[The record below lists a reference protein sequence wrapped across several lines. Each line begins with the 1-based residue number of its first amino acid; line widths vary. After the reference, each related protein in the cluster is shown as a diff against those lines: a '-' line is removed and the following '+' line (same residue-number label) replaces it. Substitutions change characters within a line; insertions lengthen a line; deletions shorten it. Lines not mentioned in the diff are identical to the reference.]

1 MDVTWPRGMP
11 FALALSVTIVAASSA
26 SGQARAASPTAE
38 AIAESM
44 KIARAANQARLRP
57 YVVTRVY
64 KLFGA
69 DGSDEKSEVTA
80 DVTFTPPNLKQYTI
94 VQNTGSSLGLKIV
107 RKMLDGETQIVRDFG
122 ATDLSLANYEFRLLG
137 EEPLAGRRC
146 YIVEMSPRR
155 KEKKLLRGNMWID
168 ADTYLLRRVEAEPAK
183 NPSFWLTD
191 VRLEFGYGDVKGMWL
206 QIASEFTTNVRI
218 FGRYT
223 IVSRDV
229 SYQTADRAGSAEV
242 RGATASPGGKSH
254 GR

>member
-1 MDVTWPRGMP
+1 MGVTWPRGMS

-26 SGQARAASPTAE
+26 SGQTRAGSPSAE
-38 AIAESM
+38 AIAASM
-44 KIARAANQARLRP
+44 KKARVANRARLRP

-64 KLFGA
+64 KLFGD

-80 DVTFTPPNLKQYTI
+80 DVTFTPPHLKQYAI
-94 VQNTGSSLGLKIV
+94 VESTGSSLGLKIV

-122 ATDLSLANYEFRLLG
+122 ATDLSLANYQFRLLG

-146 YIVEMSPRR
+146 FIVELSPRR

-183 NPSFWLTD
+183 DPSFWLTD
-191 VRLEFGYGDVKGMWL
+191 VRLELVYGDVEGMWL
-206 QIASEFTTNVRI
+206 QVSSQFTTNVRI

-229 SYQTADRAGSAEV
+229 SYQTADRAGAEV
-242 RGATASPGGKSH
+242 ERANASLGGQKY